1 MTSAISVRA
10 LRYRWPGNAEATLS
24 IDALDIAR
32 GERVFL
38 KGASGSGKSTLLQ
51 LLAGV
56 LPSDAGQ
63 VSVLG
68 QSLAA
73 LSQPARDQFR
83 ANHLGFVFQM
93 FNLLPYLSTIDNVL
107 LPLTFSQLRAKR
119 LAQGALTAPEQAKKL
134 LSALGLD
141 PAIQVRPVN
150 QLSVGQ
156 QQRVALARA
165 LIGAP
170 ELLICDE
177 PTSAI
182 DTPQRDH
189 FMELLFEQLDQTGAS
204 LLFVS
209 HDPGLQ
215 KHFSRSIALESI
227 NRVSTEPAPC

>member
-1 MTSAISVRA
+1 MTSAVSLRK
-10 LRYRWPGNAEATLS
+10 LRYCWPGNTQPTLL
-24 IDALDIAR
+24 IDELDIAS

-56 LPSDAGQ
+56 LPAGPGQ
-63 VSVLG
+63 ISVLG
-68 QSLAA
+68 QPLAA
-73 LSQPARDQFR
+73 LSQAARDQFR

-107 LPLTFSQLRAKR
+107 LPLAFSRLRNDRVGASAASALAEAQR
-119 LAQGALTAPEQAKKL
+119 LLQ
-134 LSALGLD
+134 ALGLD
-141 PAIQVRPVN
+141 PALQRRSVN

-170 ELLICDE
+170 ELVICDE

-182 DTPQRDH
+182 DTPQRDR
-189 FMELLFEQLDQTGAS
+189 FMQLLLEQVERTGAS

-215 KHFSRSIALESI
+215 SHFSRCLTLESL
-227 NRVSTEPAPC
+227 NQAASKEPAQ

>member
-1 MTSAISVRA
+1 MTSAVSLRA
-10 LRYRWPGNAEATLS
+10 LRYCWPGNPEPTLL
-24 IDALDIAR
+24 IDELEIAR

-56 LPSDAGQ
+56 LPSGAGQ
-63 VSVLG
+63 VSVLD
-68 QSLAA
+68 QPLAA

-107 LPLTFSQLRAKR
+107 LPLAFSQVRSQRVANRAGS
-119 LAQGALTAPEQAKKL
+119 ATDQARQL
-134 LSALGLD
+134 LNALGLNTSVQD
-141 PAIQVRPVN
+141 RSVN

-182 DTPQRDH
+182 DTPQRDR

-227 NRVSTEPAPC
+227 NRVSTEPVSC

>member
-1 MTSAISVRA
+1 MTSAVS
-10 LRYRWPGNAEATLS
+10 LRQLRFCWPGNSQPTLL
-24 IDALDIAR
+24 IDQLDIAR

-56 LPSDAGQ
+56 LSAGPGQ

-68 QSLAA
+68 QPMAA
-73 LSQPARDQFR
+73 LSQAARDQFR

-107 LPLTFSQLRAKR
+107 LPLSFSRLRAERVAKGPHP
-119 LAQGALTAPEQAKKL
+119 AAEQAQHL
-134 LSALGLD
+134 LQALGLD
-141 PAIQVRPVN
+141 HSVQQRRVN

-170 ELLICDE
+170 ELVICDE

-182 DTPQRDH
+182 DTPQRDR
-189 FMELLFEQLDQTGAS
+189 FMGLLFEQLEQTGAS

-209 HDPGLQ
+209 HDPALEV
-215 KHFSRSIALESI
+215 HFSRCLTLESL
-227 NRVSTEPAPC
+227 NGAAKESDQC